1 MDRQRGSCARAPWM
15 SITRTAEASAHPAV
29 LSLTSQYVG
38 LSCTCVPLAGPTQAD
53 PASAQAAAQRCKE
66 LMDSWRALK
75 AQQQRSASLDDQ
87 ELLQHQMSQM
97 RQSIDKM
104 RMTSFEY
111 GH

>member
-1 MDRQRGSCARAPWM
+1 MYISG
-15 SITRTAEASAHPAV
+15 TAEASARLAAV
-29 LSLTSQYVG
+29 SLTSRCVE
-38 LSCTCVPLAGPTQAD
+38 LSCTCILSAGPTQAD

-111 GH
+111 GR

>member
-1 MDRQRGSCARAPWM
+1 M
-15 SITRTAEASAHPAV
+15 
-29 LSLTSQYVG
+29 LS
-38 LSCTCVPLAGPTQAD
+38 AGPTQAD
-53 PASAQAAAQRCKE
+53 PASAQAAAQRCRE

>member
-1 MDRQRGSCARAPWM
+1 MDRQQGSCVTAPWVYN
-15 SITRTAEASAHPAV
+15 SATAEASAHLARV
-29 LSLTSQYVG
+29 SLTPRHVKPSFA
-38 LSCTCVPLAGPTQAD
+38 CVPSAGPTQAD

-104 RMTSFEY
+104 HMTSFEY
-111 GH
+111 GR

>member
-1 MDRQRGSCARAPWM
+1 
-15 SITRTAEASAHPAV
+15 
-29 LSLTSQYVG
+29 
-38 LSCTCVPLAGPTQAD
+38 
-53 PASAQAAAQRCKE
+53 
-66 LMDSWRALK
+66 MDSWRALK

-111 GH
+111 GR